1 MRSICFQ
8 RSGFINDLSTHK
20 TNAPQQVAETQVCA
34 QSIQPRVH
42 LQPAEPIG
50 ALLDSLVEPTARV
63 SVTHVGLTLTGRA
76 FDRSLKQLIHF
87 SPSLRLHYGSPLAL
101 NSILVVWRQ
110 SAARSPHPQTPNRSD
125 KPASKSSPS
134 S

>member
-8 RSGFINDLSTHK
+8 RSGFINDLSRLK
-20 TNAPQQVAETQVCA
+20 TRAPQQLAEMRLCA

-63 SVTHVGLTLTGRA
+63 SATQEGRTLIGRA
-76 FDRSLKQLIHF
+76 FERSLKQLIHL
-87 SPSLRLHYGSPLAL
+87 SPSLRLHHGSPLAL

-125 KPASKSSPS
+125 KRASKSSPS

>member
-1 MRSICFQ
+1 MTFITDNQ
-8 RSGFINDLSTHK
+8 RCGHGVGQRFYEASGFGVRGQQRFDL
-20 TNAPQQVAETQVCA
+20 AA
-34 QSIQPRVH
+34 QGVI
-42 LQPAEPIG
+42 
-50 ALLDSLVEPTARV
+50 ARA
-63 SVTHVGLTLTGRA
+63 SVTQESRTLTGRA
-76 FDRSLKQLIHF
+76 FERSLKQLIYF
-87 SPSLRLHYGSPLAL
+87 SPSLRLLYGSPLAL